1 MDASTIAVSLMGI
14 NMTRLRI
21 VLLFTA
27 LLTQFTQT
35 SQAQTDSWGG
45 TQSTEENSE
54 LHSSTN
60 PRSLF
65 TSYNITNVKIRTHDQ
80 LQLDARLYE
89 PKLSYFPG
97 TRPAIVFT
105 NSWTLNEYE
114 YELQARKFAAKGYIV
129 LAYSTRG
136 FGGSQGTVTVA
147 GPKDVKDFT
156 TVLDWLETNTRVDN
170 KRIGMAGV
178 SYGGGLALLASA
190 LEPRVR
196 VVAAM
201 SGWGN
206 LAESLYRNETIQKT
220 WLDILVGSGTLTGN
234 LDPDIFSQ
242 IKDMEARKDP
252 EATRAWALLRSP
264 ETYVDRINAKGVPV
278 FLQNS
283 YLDALFPP
291 LQIRPFYEKLSGPKR
306 MMMDEGI
313 HASSAIPGI
322 LGLPS
327 PVWSEVHDWMDH
339 FLVDSK
345 VNVRTGISFQDGWGT
360 DYYTDYPE
368 LSSNNLELRAVN
380 NTTNDPKEG
389 NRRVITFR
397 GNTDSGA
404 TTGIPILSD
413 TIDSY
418 TNLEVKKIIANIDKR
433 YAAVF
438 QSKRLSRD
446 LHVQGSSRVHFTLMP
461 HDTPVTLVVYL
472 YDENTLGIGSLASF
486 SVTSF
491 HEPSLVPTDVSLD
504 LNITSFKVEKAHR
517 LTVAIDT
524 LDSLY
529 SPATREP
536 YELSIAADSAMML
549 ELPMPE

>member
-1 MDASTIAVSLMGI
+1 
-14 NMTRLRI
+14 MTRLRI
-21 VLLFTA
+21 VLLFLA
-27 LLTQFTQT
+27 LLTQFSTIAT
-35 SQAQTDSWGG
+35 AQT
-45 TQSTEENSE
+45 TQEYQDP
-54 LHSSTN
+54 N
-60 PRSLF
+60 PRGLF
-65 TSYNITNVKIRTHDQ
+65 SSYNITNVKIRTHDR
-80 LQLDARLYE
+80 LLLDARLYE
-89 PKLSYFPG
+89 PKLSHFSG
-97 TRPAIVFT
+97 RRPAIVFT

-114 YELQARKFAAKGYIV
+114 YEVQARKFAAKGYIV

-136 FGGSQGTVTVA
+136 FGGSEGTVTVA
-147 GPKDVKDFT
+147 GPNDVKDFT

-190 LEPRVR
+190 LEPRIR

-206 LAESLYRNETIQKT
+206 LADSLYRNETIQKT
-220 WLDILVGSGTLTGN
+220 WLDILIGSGTLTGH
-234 LDPDIFSQ
+234 LDPDIFAQ
-242 IKDMEARKDP
+242 LKAMQARTDP
-252 EATRAWALLRSP
+252 AATRAWAAARSP
-264 ETYVDRINAKGVPV
+264 ETYVDRINEKGVPV

-291 LQIRPFYEKLSGPKR
+291 LQIRGFYEKLNGPKR

-339 FLVDSK
+339 FLVDDRVAVK
-345 VNVRTGISFQDGWGT
+345 TGLSFQDGWGT
-360 DYYTDYPE
+360 DYFTDYPE
-368 LSSNNLELRAVN
+368 LSSNSLELRSIN
-380 NTTNDPKEG
+380 SIERDPKES
-389 NRRVITFR
+389 NRRVIRFR

-404 TTGIPILSD
+404 STGIPVLSD

-418 TNLEVKKIIANIDKR
+418 TSLEVKKIISNIDQR

-438 QSKRLSRD
+438 QTNRLARD
-446 LHVQGSSRVHFTLMP
+446 YHVQGSSRLHFTLMP
-461 HDTPVTLVVYL
+461 HDTPVTLVAYL

-486 SVTSF
+486 SVVSI
-491 HEPSLVPTDVSLD
+491 HEPSLVPVDVSLD
-504 LNITSFKVEKAHR
+504 LNITSFKVERGHR
-517 LTVAIDT
+517 MTVAIDT

-529 SPATREP
+529 SPATTEK
-536 YELSIAADSAMML
+536 YEVSIAADPAMML
-549 ELPMPE
+549 ELPLTY